1 MNNSPMVSTLS
12 VASAP
17 NVFRAHVA
25 RPARKG
31 AAVRGLV
38 AGALL
43 AACAI
48 AQPVWAA
55 SVDSLIKA
63 VKFDDI
69 SAVKK
74 QLAQG
79 ADPNTVDDTGTPIL
93 VIAAREKSD
102 KVGQLLAD
110 NPKTDLEKLD
120 PAGENAMMLA
130 ALNGDATF
138 VNLLIAKDAEVNKK
152 GWTPLHYAATNGHDD
167 IVKILVDHSA
177 YIDAGSP
184 NGTTPLMMA
193 ARGGHLSTC
202 KLLLDEGAD
211 LRVKNQ
217 LGLTAVD
224 FARKYNEKDVAE
236 GLQARLDSMQS
247 GGGAP
252 QSGSNGAK

>member
-1 MNNSPMVSTLS
+1 MM
-12 VASAP
+12 
-17 NVFRAHVA
+17 
-25 RPARKG
+25 
-31 AAVRGLV
+31 
-38 AGALL
+38 
-43 AACAI
+43 
-48 AQPVWAA
+48 
-55 SVDSLIKA
+55 
-63 VKFDDI
+63 
-69 SAVKK
+69 
-74 QLAQG
+74 
-79 ADPNTVDDTGTPIL
+79 
-93 VIAAREKSD
+93 AAREKSD

-236 GLQARLDSMQS
+236 GLQARLDSMPQ

>member
-1 MNNSPMVSTLS
+1 MNNSSMISALP
-12 VASAP
+12 VANTS
-17 NVFRAHVA
+17 NVFAADMKHTKGSALRRLVA
-25 RPARKG
+25 
-31 AAVRGLV
+31 AALV
-38 AGALL
+38 AG
-43 AACAI
+43 CAI

-79 ADPNTVDDTGTPIL
+79 ADPNTVDNTGTPLL

-110 NPKTDLEKLD
+110 NPKTDLEKTD

-138 VNLLIAKDAEVNKK
+138 VNALIAKDAEVNKK

-167 IVKILVDHSA
+167 IVKLLLDHSA

-217 LGLTAVD
+217 IGMTAVD
-224 FARKYNEKDVAE
+224 FARKYEAKDVAE
-236 GLQARLDSMQS
+236 GLQARLDSMQQ
-247 GGGAP
+247 GGAAP
-252 QSGSNGAK
+252 GGANGAK